1 MRKVLIFLFFLPS
14 ALSVQAQFGYYSTS
28 RILEVLPQYAQ
39 AQLDYQRL
47 CQRCEKEIEHNEKE
61 LTRQYVAFIDGQ
73 RDFPEPILR
82 KRQGELQRMVDNSVE
97 FRKQLKIWLAEAQD
111 SLYASSYNALDAAL
125 EKVCVACNLDYAIDS
140 DVMAYRYINPNKGVD
155 ITRMVIDAALYP
167 EKPVTELD
175 GYDSFAKQYLPA
187 EPEPAKETVTPLLDV
202 PEEEDVVPVVAEEP
216 IEQAA
221 ELPVTGMQEPADI
234 EKTVIETTLQEAV
247 ATDSVA
253 TQDIELQQA
262 VSNDTIQ

>member
-1 MRKVLIFLFFLPS
+1 MRKLLLFLFLLSS
-14 ALSVQAQFGYYSTS
+14 ALSAQAQFGYYSTS
-28 RILEVLPQYAQ
+28 RVLEALPQYAQ

-61 LTRQYVAFIDGQ
+61 LTRQYVAFIDGH

-97 FRKQLKIWLAEAQD
+97 FRKQLKMWLAEAQD

-140 DVMAYRYINPNKGVD
+140 DIMAYRYINPNKGVD
-155 ITRMVIDAALYP
+155 ITRMVTDAALYP
-167 EKPVTELD
+167 DKPVTELD
-175 GYDSFAKQYLPA
+175 GYDSYAKQYLPV
-187 EPEPAKETVTPLLDV
+187 EPEPVEETVTPVLEV
-202 PEEEDVVPVVAEEP
+202 PEPENVVPAAVEAAVEESQV
-216 IEQAA
+216 QADSDEA
-221 ELPVTGMQEPADI
+221 T
-234 EKTVIETTLQEAV
+234 IETTVQESV
-247 ATDSVA
+247 ATDSIA
-253 TQDIELQQA
+253 TQGIELQQA

>member
-1 MRKVLIFLFFLPS
+1 MRKLRLFLFLLSS
-14 ALSVQAQFGYYSTS
+14 AIYAQAQFGYYST
-28 RILEVLPQYAQ
+28 RRVLEALPQYAQ

-97 FRKQLKIWLAEAQD
+97 FRKQLKIWLAEALD

-155 ITRMVIDAALYP
+155 ITRMVTDAALYP
-167 EKPVTELD
+167 DKPVTELD

-187 EPEPAKETVTPLLDV
+187 EPEPAKETVTSLLEV
-202 PEEEDVVPVVAEEP
+202 PEENAVPVVVEEVAEEP
-216 IEQAA
+216 VEEAQVQADSDEA
-221 ELPVTGMQEPADI
+221 TIA
-234 EKTVIETTLQEAV
+234 IETTVQESV
-247 ATDSVA
+247 ATDSIA
-253 TQDIELQQA
+253 TQGIELQQA

>member
-1 MRKVLIFLFFLPS
+1 MRKLLLFLFLLPS
-14 ALSVQAQFGYYSTS
+14 ALSAQAQFGYYSTS
-28 RILEVLPQYAQ
+28 RVLEALPQYAQ

-61 LTRQYVAFIDGQ
+61 LTRQYVAFIDGH

-97 FRKQLKIWLAEAQD
+97 FRKQLKMWLAEAQD

-140 DVMAYRYINPNKGVD
+140 DIMAYRYINPNKGVD

-167 EKPVTELD
+167 DKPSTELD
-175 GYDSFAKQYLPA
+175 GYESYARQYLPV
-187 EPEPAKETVTPLLDV
+187 EPEPVEETVTPVLEA
-202 PEEEDVVPVVAEEP
+202 PETENAVPVVVEEVAEEP
-216 IEQAA
+216 VEEAQVQADSDEA
-221 ELPVTGMQEPADI
+221 TIA
-234 EKTVIETTLQEAV
+234 IETMVQESV
-247 ATDSVA
+247 ATDSIA
-253 TQDIELQQA
+253 TQGIELQQA